1 MSQAAIAPRKD
12 FDWWRAAVN
21 GKRGDLTVGEC
32 ECGYYA
38 EKNRIPVAITREADG
53 SLKAWIGTKADL
65 RMVVADAGFA
75 ETRFSFFCTK
85 PVSYEHYKAAFEGSG
100 WPWEVPDPAANDTA
114 AENPRAVAGDNDP
127 PEELTPVQEVAR
139 NVAALEKQ
147 VKAWLEEIGGKP
159 TTKIQAD
166 LVANYREKFLA
177 FENEAEAKRVAEKE
191 PFLSGGRAVDAKWA
205 PVVSGAKTLKVQ
217 LFDIGQAYIRAENA
231 RLAEEARI
239 ENERLAEAAR
249 LAKALNPEAPPV
261 EVAPVVAQT
270 VTIGTVRQVSER
282 KVAGL
287 VEVADDAAF
296 AAFLAAEGDPDL
308 KACLLKVARA
318 KVKANVAHLPGVT
331 IDGKPRVTATA
342 A

>member
-21 GKRGDLTVGEC
+21 GKRGDLTIGEC

-38 EKNRIPVAITREADG
+38 ENNRIPVAITREADG
-53 SLKAWIGTKADL
+53 SLKAWIGTKNDL
-65 RMVVADAGFA
+65 RTVVADAGFA

-85 PVSYEHYKAAFEGSG
+85 PVSYEHYKAAFEGGG
-100 WPWEVPDPAANDTA
+100 WPWEVPDPAANDA
-114 AENPRAVAGDNDP
+114 AENPRAVAGDNEP
-127 PEELTPVQEVAR
+127 PEELTPDQKVAR

-147 VKAWLEEIGGKP
+147 VKAWIEEIGGKP
-159 TTKIQAD
+159 TTKVQAD
-166 LVANYREKFLA
+166 LVTNYREKFLA
-177 FENEAEAKRVAEKE
+177 FENEAEAKRKAEKK
-191 PFLSGGRAVDAKWA
+191 PHWDAGNAVDAKWN
-205 PVVSGAKTLKVQ
+205 PIVDGAKTLKVQ
-217 LFDIGQAYIRAENA
+217 LWDIGQAYIKAENA
-231 RLAEEARI
+231 RLAEEARK
-239 ENERLAEAAR
+239 ENERLAEKAR

-287 VEVADDAAF
+287 VEVADLAAF
-296 AAFLAAEGDPDL
+296 AAYLAGEDDVDL
-308 KACLLKVARA
+308 KVCLLKVARA

-331 IDGKPRVTATA
+331 VDGVPRVKTATA
-342 A
+342 

>member
-21 GKRGDLTVGEC
+21 GKRGDLTIGEC

-38 EKNRIPVAITREADG
+38 EKNRIPVAITRETDG

-65 RMVVADAGFA
+65 RTVVADAGFA

-85 PVSYEHYKAAFEGSG
+85 PVSYDHYKAAFEGKG
-100 WPWEVPDPAANDTA
+100 WPWEVPDPAANDA
-114 AENPRAVAGDNDP
+114 DANPRAVAGNNEP
-127 PEELTPVQEVAR
+127 PEELTPDQEVAR

-159 TTKIQAD
+159 ATKVQAD
-166 LVANYREKFLA
+166 LIANYREKFLA
-177 FENEAEAKRVAEKE
+177 FENEAEAKRSAEKK
-191 PFLSGGRAVDAKWA
+191 PHWDAGKAVDAKWN
-205 PVVSGAKTLKVQ
+205 PIIDGAKTLKVQ

-231 RLAEEARI
+231 RLAEEARK

-270 VTIGTVRQVSER
+270 VTIGTIRQTSER

-287 VEVADDAAF
+287 VEVSDDAAF

-331 IDGKPRVTATA
+331 IDGKPRVTASA

>member
-21 GKRGDLTVGEC
+21 GKRGDLTIGEC

-53 SLKAWIGTKADL
+53 SLKAWIGPKNDL
-65 RMVVADAGFA
+65 RTVVADAGFA

-85 PVSYEHYKAAFEGSG
+85 PVSYDHYRAAFEGKG
-100 WPWEVPDPAANDTA
+100 WPWEVPDPAAND
-114 AENPRAVAGDNDP
+114 AEANPRAVPGNNEP
-127 PEELTPVQEVAR
+127 PEDLTPDQEVAR

-147 VKAWLEEIGGKP
+147 VKAWLDEIGGKP

-177 FENEAEAKRVAEKE
+177 FENEAETKRKAEKK
-191 PFLSGGRAVDAKWA
+191 PHWDAGNAVDAKWN
-205 PVVSGAKTLKVQ
+205 PIVDGAKTLKVQ
-217 LFDIGQAYIRAENA
+217 LWDIGQAYIKAENA
-231 RLAEEARI
+231 RLAAEAKA
-239 ENERLAEAAR
+239 ENERIAEAAR

-261 EVAPVVAQT
+261 EVAPVVPQT

-331 IDGKPRVTATA
+331 IDGKPRVTAA
-342 A
+342 AA